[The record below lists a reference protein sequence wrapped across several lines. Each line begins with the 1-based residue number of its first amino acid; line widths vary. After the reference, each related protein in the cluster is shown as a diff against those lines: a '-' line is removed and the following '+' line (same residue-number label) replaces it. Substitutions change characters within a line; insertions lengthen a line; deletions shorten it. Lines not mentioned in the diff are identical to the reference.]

1 MAHQR
6 STSFDGPHAQSKS
19 ANANPMGKSFTG
31 LFQGINPN
39 KPSMPFY
46 SLGIYQS
53 QPTAPGENKAN
64 LN

>member
-6 STSFDGPHAQSKS
+6 STSLDGPHALSQSVQ
-19 ANANPMGKSFTG
+19 ANPPGKSFTG
-31 LFQGINPN
+31 LFSGYNPS

-53 QPTAPGENKAN
+53 QPTAPGDGKAN